1 MATTPIKKNEV
12 DECPDGTCPLKQTS
26 GSGGHVIKPQE
37 GCRTCGGGQKRKR
50 VGPSPVPERAWM
62 RRGYGTPL
70 AEHKGPSVVRDV
82 PNVPAPDTKTV
93 NVADPVPASVF
104 VPGKQPPPVAVPET
118 KTANVP
124 ALPPPAAVVV
134 PVRGTKTPPPAP
146 PRGFK
151 GVPPV
156 AMGGT
161 ADAVGGGTF
170 ERPDALV
177 GGTADAAGGGTNK
190 RPADAKT
197 EVVTPPA
204 VVRNVGNLSVTGF
217 NGRRF
222 SGPQINLP
230 QGKPREISVN
240 LPLPAVTVV
249 PKTPRGDVVTPK
261 QAAPFVLAPIAPLA
275 TQQPRPDYCD
285 ATGMNELIACQRGS
299 DGTFPA
305 VSSACAQ
312 SFRDLLARG
321 LSVAEII
328 SGNELCSD
336 EFRRLLAGA
345 TPVLIEP
352 PKQGA
357 PVAAAKGMPLAVA
370 APTMIVAP
378 GGAPTAVNPVQ
389 CMAMFLALPS
399 AAQASIVGAYPCPM
413 ARSLAP
419 EIARGSRAAAA
430 DFVQWFGSAFRPE
443 SAEVSRFCA
452 MTLSA
457 RGVAAAGA
465 PSLKV
470 GAFQAPVVG
479 ALTPDQAY
487 RGGAYAATYPVT
499 IFGMPPYGRVFVDG
513 VEVGGEW
520 IGPQAWQVRAPVGQ
534 HDVRVFQPNS
544 NRNAMFTVNVSENG
558 AAVINAANASYEIRP
573 VGSRV
578 AVAPGGAPGGIV
590 VHGRAYVQP
599 AGAAKGGASMVLAG
613 PNGYQGVVG
622 PRFDVLNEL
631 AQLVVHNMP
640 HGGIVLI
647 DGVTPEGEGR
657 WLDSAMTR
665 WLVPILGGR
674 HHVVVRDAR
683 GEQRDAGYL
692 AVGPLGVAIDWNALR
707 SVSPLTSPGSTG
719 TAVYNAKAAGAPGGK
734 SMVLAGP
741 NGYQGVVGPR
751 FDVLNELA
759 QLVVH
764 NMPHGGIVLIDGVTP
779 EGEGRWLDSAMTRW
793 LVPILGGR
801 HHVVV
806 RDARGEQRDAGYLAV
821 GPLGVAIDWNALRSV
836 SPLTSP
842 GSTGTAVYNAKAAG
856 APGGKSMVLAGPS
869 GRSPFAQA
877 GSSPAMV
884 PASNRI
890 MQVNAVRSP
899 SSVAPGVAS
908 QGAGP
913 SVAQCLQTLRAIASR
928 DPRAIV
934 AAFHQSGL
942 DGLVPPRLGLGS
954 DTGFAL
960 ALIEDCAERRQQYP
974 RQFDAFCRIAAALSG
989 VKPGGA
995 PVRPAGGASP
1005 YDQCIEMGGV
1015 DCERLR
1021 TPSADASPYQQC
1033 VDMGGVD
1040 CERLR
1045 TAAAQQPG
1053 SSGPSASQ
1061 IIGGIGSIATTGIG
1075 VLNSYLDRESAQ
1087 HIEALRQNASS
1098 ANERTRQNAL
1108 IEIERIRAASAERIA
1123 ALGPNPSPQAVAD
1136 VLNRTTNPS
1145 TSNQPPAQGMSTGTT
1160 VALAAG
1166 GVAIVG
1172 GIAYLALSKKGR

>member
-1 MATTPIKKNEV
+1 MDLDCK
-12 DECPDGTCPLKQTS
+12 DGTCPIDGNKGKQTIRS
-26 GSGGHVIKPQE
+26 GKSCLPCSGYKRYSTSNGFGKDSSSSGRLPRDEKKTSIGTGSGTIRKDATTPSLPAPRGDVI
-37 GCRTCGGGQKRKR
+37 
-50 VGPSPVPERAWM
+50 VPERAT
-62 RRGYGTPL
+62 GPTGTTVGANSNP
-70 AEHKGPSVVRDV
+70 KRDV
-82 PNVPAPDTKTV
+82 IRVGEGKGVVTGAATDGG
-93 NVADPVPASVF
+93 ASRPVSMP
-104 VPGKQPPPVAVPET
+104 
-118 KTANVP
+118 TANIS
-124 ALPPPAAVVV
+124 
-134 PVRGTKTPPPAP
+134 
-146 PRGFK
+146 
-151 GVPPV
+151 
-156 AMGGT
+156 GGT
-161 ADAVGGGTF
+161 ADAIGGT
-170 ERPDALV
+170 
-177 GGTADAAGGGTNK
+177 
-190 RPADAKT
+190 PARSGRASKGAI
-197 EVVTPPA
+197 VTPAITDAVTTSSVIRTAAPTIP
-204 VVRNVGNLSVTGF
+204 VVRMPSSSSITGLNIPKGVGREIS
-217 NGRRF
+217 
-222 SGPQINLP
+222 INLP
-230 QGKPREISVN
+230 PSVSAKQ
-240 LPLPAVTVV
+240 PS
-249 PKTPRGDVVTPK
+249 PRGDVVTPK

-465 PSLKV
+465 PGGKSMVLR
-470 GAFQAPVVG
+470 GPREFAPPPSVPVSKGGYEGTEEVDSAQIG
-479 ALTPDQAY
+479 AL
-487 RGGAYAATYPVT
+487 GYPIT
-499 IFGMPPYGRVFVDG
+499 IFGMPYYGRVFVDG
-513 VEVGGEW
+513 AEVGGQW

-534 HDVRVFQPNS
+534 RRVVVIAPDGQS
-544 NRNAMFTVNVSENG
+544 AREFTVNVSENG
-558 AAVINAANASYEIRP
+558 AAVVNYASGRSGP
-573 VGSRV
+573 VV
-578 AVAPGGAPGGIV
+578 TPGGAPGGIV

-842 GSTGTAVYNAKAAG
+842 GSTGTAAYNAKAAG

-913 SVAQCLQTLRAIASR
+913 SLAQCLQTLRAIASR

-942 DGLVPPRLGLGS
+942 DAIVPSRPGS
-954 DTGFAL
+954 GDAAADVL
-960 ALIEDCAERRQQYP
+960 ALIDDCAARRQQYP

-989 VKPGGA
+989 VKPGGDPA
-995 PVRPAGGASP
+995 PDMTFSGDEAAEADRLAAKGAS
-1005 YDQCIEMGGV
+1005 
-1015 DCERLR
+1015 L
-1021 TPSADASPYQQC
+1021 ADAPSSEPKSGQH
-1033 VDMGGVD
+1033 
-1040 CERLR
+1040 
-1045 TAAAQQPG
+1045 PG

-1061 IIGGIGSIATTGIG
+1061 IIGGINTIATTGIG

-1098 ANERTRQNAL
+1098 ANEVTRQNAL
-1108 IEIERIRAASAERIA
+1108 IEIARIQAASAERIA
-1123 ALGPNPSPQAVAD
+1123 ALGPNPSQQAIAD